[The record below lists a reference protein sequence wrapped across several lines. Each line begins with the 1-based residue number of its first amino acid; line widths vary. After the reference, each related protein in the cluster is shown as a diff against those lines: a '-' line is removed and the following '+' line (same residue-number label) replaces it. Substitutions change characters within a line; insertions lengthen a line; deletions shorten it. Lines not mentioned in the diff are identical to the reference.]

1 MYKCIYVNMYI
12 CIYIWFCSTVANP
25 RLLTD
30 WLFPNSS
37 NWVSSNWISWGP
49 WHPYIYIYIYIYQ
62 YIFIQ
67 TVINIYISTQRHA
80 NTCVDTLHWKC
91 NTPFP
96 SNLLSGAA
104 VDCKIACSD
113 GSSGQIQKEK
123 HILDWS
129 WIIYIYIY
137 IFICIYV
144 YSDTRTHGGIICHI
158 YSLDNMTRQQSEP
171 LSPSGSD
178 TISSLAK
185 KFNGTFFIDTV

>member
-1 MYKCIYVNMYI
+1 MHICKYVYMH
-12 CIYIWFCSTVANP
+12 IYIWFYSTVANP
-25 RLLTD
+25 RLLTN

-49 WHPYIYIYIYIYQ
+49 WHPWSSERELYIYQ

-80 NTCVDTLHWKC
+80 NTCVDTPHWKC

-96 SNLLSGAA
+96 CNLLSGAA
-104 VDCKIACSD
+104 VDCKIACSE

-137 IFICIYV
+137 MYICIFRYQNTWRHHMP
-144 YSDTRTHGGIICHI
+144 YI
-158 YSLDNMTRQQSEP
+158 
-171 LSPSGSD
+171 
-178 TISSLAK
+178 
-185 KFNGTFFIDTV
+185 